1 MLLDSRFNDNSNHCK
16 EGTFNVQIFFDRE
29 EGRERDDENNH
40 NNISHNIILLI

>member
-29 EGRERDDENNH
+29 EGREREMMR
-40 NNISHNIILLI
+40 IITTTYHTILYY